1 VAGILLWSLV
11 PPSPSHSESPAPTVT
26 QELPSPAAAT
36 GPAAEAVSS
45 PSPGSPGSLTRR
57 TYALGL
63 HELGG
68 LPPNV
73 APGSALELWV
83 TWEPPLTKAAR
94 VHLLLDDV
102 VVERVIPPALP
113 EGPTSV
119 LISVPARGIPDLIYG
134 DRFGELSAVTS
145 G

>member
-1 VAGILLWSLV
+1 MAGILLWSLV
-11 PPSPSHSESPAPTVT
+11 PAGPSHSEAPAQTIP
-26 QELPSPAAAT
+26 QELLSSAAGTDPAAV
-36 GPAAEAVSS
+36 AVSS
-45 PSPGSPGSLTRR
+45 SPPGSPGSLTRR

-73 APGSALELWV
+73 APGSTLELWV
-83 TWEPPLTKAAR
+83 TWEPPLTRAAR
-94 VHLLLDDV
+94 VHLLLEDV
-102 VVERVIPPALP
+102 VVEKVIRPVVP

>member
-11 PPSPSHSESPAPTVT
+11 PASPSPSEAPAQNTS
-26 QELPSPAAAT
+26 QELPSPAGGTAA
-36 GPAAEAVSS
+36 PAAEAV
-45 PSPGSPGSLTRR
+45 PSPPPAHASLRRR

-68 LPPNV
+68 LPPNA

-83 TWEPPLTKAAR
+83 TWKPPLTKAAR

-102 VVERVIPPALP
+102 VVERVIPPSVP
-113 EGPTSV
+113 EGSTTV